1 MQGTR
6 EVTET
11 YNVSLASFG
20 LPCDLSGLVVPSCCD
35 LEEIFTSIKDAS
47 HVTALVGRN
56 SLDNVLARFDCLIWL
71 LDLPYSQ

>member
-1 MQGTR
+1 
-6 EVTET
+6 
-11 YNVSLASFG
+11 
-20 LPCDLSGLVVPSCCD
+20 VPSCCD